1 MAKKIIS
8 YIISFLLVIILI
20 VFTLLQTVKL
30 TILNKS
36 YVENKIN
43 NSNYYTELSETIN
56 EKFKNYIMQSGMEDR
71 IFENLFTE
79 EKLKNDFSKVL
90 DAIYENKQLSI
101 DTTEIKNKLD
111 DNIEQ
116 YLKEN
121 KIKKTN
127 KDKEQIATFEE
138 VIIQNYVSSVQY
150 SSSSI
155 NSIANIVKIYNSYLK
170 IVLNI
175 SIVLTIVLII
185 VLILLNV
192 KNFKKVLSYIGT
204 SLIATSG
211 LIVIGLIFEKIN
223 LNLEH
228 SIIFDETLSII
239 IRLLVN
245 NVIGI
250 LYKISIVSITVGMIF
265 III

>member
-56 EKFKNYIMQSGMEDR
+56 EKFKNYIMQSGMEET

-79 EKLKNDFSKVL
+79 ETLKNDFENVL
-90 DAIYENKQLSI
+90 DVIYENSELSI
-101 DTTEIKNKLD
+101 DTTKIKNKLD
-111 DNIEQ
+111 SNIEQ
-116 YLKEN
+116 YTNEN
-121 KIKKTN
+121 KIKLTATN
-127 KDKEQIATFEE
+127 KQQIAAFEE
-138 VIIQNYVSSVQY
+138 TIIQNYVSSVQY
-150 SSSSI
+150 SSSAISY
-155 NSIANIVKIYNSYLK
+155 IAK
-170 IVLNI
+170 IVQTSNTYIKPALYI
-175 SIVLTIVLII
+175 TTFFAIALII
-185 VLILLNV
+185 TLILINV
-192 KNFKKVLSYIGT
+192 KKIKQVFSYIGIT
-204 SLIATSG
+204 LIATGG
-211 LIVIGLIFEKIN
+211 LIIIGLIFEKTN

-228 SIIFDETLSII
+228 AIILDDTLSIL
-239 IRLLVN
+239 IRLFVSNMVN
-245 NVIGI
+245 I
-250 LYKISIVSITVGMIF
+250 LYKISIAGIITGMAF